1 MRKHLLKAAMQ
12 LWLLVII
19 ASACNK
25 DNTGIEVNLAYRL
38 IADKTWYL
46 DYAQTT
52 SGNIASNR
60 TYLGQPTYFIN
71 YLKSLSTSDSDGLL
85 GIYEIIKNDT
95 ALQIKVQ
102 AITASGNASGYTYEI
117 ESIGA
122 KSMIMR
128 YNKNSIT
135 TRLFFSTQE

>member
-12 LWLLVII
+12 LCLLVII

-52 SGNIASNR
+52 SGNIVSNR

-71 YLKSLSTSDSDGLL
+71 YLKNLSTSDSDGLV

>member
-1 MRKHLLKAAMQ
+1 MRTSLLNTSIK
-12 LWLLVII
+12 LLFIVSLIL
-19 ASACNK
+19 SCNK
-25 DNTGIEVNLAYRL
+25 DNSGIEVNLAYRL

-52 SGNIASNR
+52 TGSKISNK

-71 YLKSLSTSDSDGLL
+71 YLKNLATSDSDGLV
-85 GIYEIIKNDT
+85 GNYEIVKNDT

-102 AITASGNASGYTYEI
+102 AKTSSGNASNYTYEI
-117 ESIGA
+117 ESLGA

-128 YNKNSIT
+128 YSKNNIK
-135 TRLFFSTQE
+135 TRLFFSTQQ

>member
-1 MRKHLLKAAMQ
+1 MRQHLLKAAMQ
-12 LWLLVII
+12 LCLLVII

-52 SGNIASNR
+52 SGNIVSNR

-71 YLKSLSTSDSDGLL
+71 YLKNLSTSDSDGLV

>member
-1 MRKHLLKAAMQ
+1 MRKHLLKAAMK

-52 SGNIASNR
+52 SGNIVSNR

-71 YLKSLSTSDSDGLL
+71 YLKSLSTSDSDGLV

>member
-1 MRKHLLKAAMQ
+1 MRQHLLKAAMQ

-52 SGNIASNR
+52 SGNIVSNR

-71 YLKSLSTSDSDGLL
+71 YLKSLSTSDSDGLV

>member
-1 MRKHLLKAAMQ
+1 MRQHLLKAAMQ

-52 SGNIASNR
+52 SGNIVSNR

-71 YLKSLSTSDSDGLL
+71 YLKSLATSDSDGLV
-85 GIYEIIKNDT
+85 GVYEIIKNDT

-102 AITASGNASGYTYEI
+102 AITVSGNASGYTYEI

>member
-52 SGNIASNR
+52 SGNIVSNR

-71 YLKSLSTSDSDGLL
+71 YLKNLSTSDSDGLV

>member
-1 MRKHLLKAAMQ
+1 MRQHLLKAAMQ
-12 LWLLVII
+12 LCLLVII

-52 SGNIASNR
+52 SGNIVSNR

-71 YLKSLSTSDSDGLL
+71 YLKSLSTSDSDGLV

>member
-1 MRKHLLKAAMQ
+1 MRQHLLKAAMQ

-52 SGNIASNR
+52 SGNIVSNR

-71 YLKSLSTSDSDGLL
+71 YLKSLSTSDSDGLV
-85 GIYEIIKNDT
+85 GIYEIIKNDI

>member
-1 MRKHLLKAAMQ
+1 MRQHLLKAAMQ

-52 SGNIASNR
+52 SGNIVSNR

-71 YLKSLSTSDSDGLL
+71 YLKNLSTSDSDGLV

>member
-1 MRKHLLKAAMQ
+1 MRNNLFKSAMK
-12 LWLLVII
+12 LWLLVLI

-46 DYAQTT
+46 DYAQTIN
-52 SGNIASNR
+52 GNTVSNR

-71 YLKSLSTSDSDGLL
+71 YLKNLATSDSDGLV
-85 GIYEIIKNDT
+85 GVYEIIKNDT
-95 ALQIKVQ
+95 AVQIKVQ
-102 AITASGNASGYTYEI
+102 AMTASGNASNYTYEI

-122 KSMIMR
+122 KSMIMQ